1 MQDLDDNE
9 WEDNLLPEDDEWIEE
24 KLHSDIS
31 SNAKTFLR
39 KLRHKMNGEIAVSNE
54 VFIDEK
60 DAGNTF
66 GLFFFRS
73 IFHYFTIGV
82 AEPKTRHIVKQIT
95 VDSFREAMTADL
107 SELGIQNTM
116 WGFLANADF
125 TMVRYD
131 RNYDL
136 M

>member
-1 MQDLDDNE
+1 MQDFDDNE
-9 WEDNLLPEDDEWIEE
+9 WEDNLLPEDNEWIEE

-60 DAGNTF
+60 DAGNIS

-82 AEPKTRHIVKQIT
+82 ADSETRHIMKQIT
-95 VDSFREAMTADL
+95 VDSFKDAMTADL

-116 WGFLANADF
+116 WGFLSRTDF
-125 TMVRYD
+125 TMIRYD